1 MVGPNR
7 SQPQYAESWTGC
19 TIKCIEVFAVY
30 FFSCPANVTGPTCED
45 DVDECVVAN
54 PCLNGATCLNVFG
67 SYQCRCI
74 NGWEGKDCAINTDD
88 CELSSESD
96 PPRCQNGGQCID
108 RVGKY
113 DCNCTPGYVGELSK
127 VNL

>member
-1 MVGPNR
+1 M
-7 SQPQYAESWTGC
+7 
-19 TIKCIEVFAVY
+19 
-30 FFSCPANVTGPTCED
+30 
-45 DVDECVVAN
+45 AN

-67 SYQCRCI
+67 SYHCRCI